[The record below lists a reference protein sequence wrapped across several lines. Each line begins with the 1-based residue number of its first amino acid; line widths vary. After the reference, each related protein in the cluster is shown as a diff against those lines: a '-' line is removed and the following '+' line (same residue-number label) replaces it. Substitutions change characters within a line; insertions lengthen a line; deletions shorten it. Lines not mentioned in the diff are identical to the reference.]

1 MLIRI
6 FHLQVSDGCVDKL
19 TTVDVVIKNT
29 VESTLDLCDTTCK
42 ECKRLND
49 SICDECTR
57 LELTYPIPYDP
68 KLRKTCL
75 GKCILL
81 CVRFRQSGL
90 GLSLNVKIACPQTKW
105 F

>member
-6 FHLQVSDGCVDKL
+6 CHLQVSDGCVDKL

-42 ECKRLND
+42 ECERLNN

-68 KLRKTCL
+68 KSRKTCL
-75 GKCILL
+75 WK
-81 CVRFRQSGL
+81 VNVFGL
-90 GLSLNVKIACPQTKW
+90 GLS
-105 F
+105 